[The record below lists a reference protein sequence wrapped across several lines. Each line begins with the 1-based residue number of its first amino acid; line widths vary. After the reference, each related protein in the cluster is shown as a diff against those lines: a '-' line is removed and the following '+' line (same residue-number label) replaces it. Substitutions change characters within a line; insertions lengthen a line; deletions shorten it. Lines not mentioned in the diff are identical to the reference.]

1 MPCDT
6 VRKPNET
13 KEQRV
18 QRVMTALRRLE
29 VGLTKQAV
37 KVVIGPQGAATFTG
51 WTPEDREGVTDVC
64 AFRALTKMRSAA
76 LAQAVRLAEIAS
88 GRRVDMVQVERGVH
102 SHDGGRTWGT
112 H

>member
-6 VRKPNET
+6 IRKKNET

-29 VGLTKQAV
+29 VGLRSQVV

-76 LAQAVRLAEIAS
+76 LANAIRQAEIAQ
-88 GRRVDMVQVERGVH
+88 GRRVDMAQVERGVH